1 MPAPSFLRRYCL
13 RQPTVAPGFQP
24 DYTAD
29 EAELPVDDLL
39 DLEIEPTEPASFQQS
54 IRRRTTDLVR
64 LYLQEIGRV
73 QLLKRDEEVSEAQK
87 FSVTCGCWNCALVR
101 RKLGSNSAL
110 YLLN

>member
-1 MPAPSFLRRYCL
+1 MPAPSFTQIL
-13 RQPTVAPGFQP
+13 PTTANSRTSFQP

-73 QLLKRDEEVSEAQK
+73 QLLKRDEEVSEKSSA
-87 FSVTCGCWNCALVR
+87 SPAVAGTALWCGA
-101 RKLGSNSAL
+101 G
-110 YLLN
+110 

>member
-1 MPAPSFLRRYCL
+1 MPAPSFT
-13 RQPTVAPGFQP
+13 QIPATPTKSHQGFQP

-73 QLLKRDEEVSEAQK
+73 QLLSR
-87 FSVTCGCWNCALVR
+87 
-101 RKLGSNSAL
+101 
-110 YLLN
+110 